1 MNEKEEYST
10 LRRAMEIKDIEIADL
25 KAALKNRPTK
35 EDERD
40 KELQRI
46 SLMLV
51 DLRRQ
56 VNEGKDDSEQKDRE
70 INRLSQVI
78 KKQKDDT
85 DMLGQSYA
93 SRVSPT
99 RSPLPSTDRD

>member
-40 KELQRI
+40 KEL
-46 SLMLV
+46 
-51 DLRRQ
+51 
-56 VNEGKDDSEQKDRE
+56 
-70 INRLSQVI
+70 
-78 KKQKDDT
+78 
-85 DMLGQSYA
+85 
-93 SRVSPT
+93 
-99 RSPLPSTDRD
+99 